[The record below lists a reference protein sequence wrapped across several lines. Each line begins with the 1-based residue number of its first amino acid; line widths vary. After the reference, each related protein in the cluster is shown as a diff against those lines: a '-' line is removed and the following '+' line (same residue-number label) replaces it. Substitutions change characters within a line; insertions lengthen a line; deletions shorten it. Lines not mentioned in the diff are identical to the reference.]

1 MNIYNNHNYGDN
13 YTLQAGAT
21 VVARSGLEEALARE
35 RIYDELERQA
45 EQQGMTLEEWLAMQK
60 HRNQHKDQHQDLHKD
75 QHQDLHMDRNRHQE
89 AAAET
94 WLQKS
99 KEERIRIAF
108 EQMKTEKCQG
118 RTANYFGRRVG
129 YQYAFIL
136 ALMRAKDE
144 RYGLPYVET
153 TNEFLT
159 YLKEYVG
166 VKDLPSEDTIGRR
179 LTRISGRYPDWGIE
193 DGNQMDILEA
203 QHVAQRFLSIY
214 MKGV

>member
-45 EQQGMTLEEWLAMQK
+45 EQQGMTLEEWLTMQK
-60 HRNQHKDQHQDLHKD
+60 HGNQHKN
-75 QHQDLHMDRNRHQE
+75 QHQDLHMDGNLHQE
-89 AAAET
+89 VAAEA
-94 WLQKS
+94 WMQKS
-99 KEERIRIAF
+99 KEERIRVAF

-179 LTRISGRYPDWGIE
+179 LTRISGRYPDWRIE

-214 MKGV
+214 MKGI

>member
-60 HRNQHKDQHQDLHKD
+60 HRNQHKDQHK
-75 QHQDLHMDRNRHQE
+75 DLHMDRNLHQE
-89 AAAET
+89 AAAEM

-179 LTRISGRYPDWGIE
+179 LTRISGRYPDWRIE

-214 MKGV
+214 MKGI

>member
-60 HRNQHKDQHQDLHKD
+60 HRNQHKD

-179 LTRISGRYPDWGIE
+179 LTRISGRYPDWRIE

-203 QHVAQRFLSIY
+203 QHVAQKFLSIY

>member
-1 MNIYNNHNYGDN
+1 MNIYNNNNYGDN

-60 HRNQHKDQHQDLHKD
+60 HGNQHKDQHQDLH
-75 QHQDLHMDRNRHQE
+75 MDENLHQE
-89 AAAET
+89 AAAEA
-94 WLQKS
+94 WMQKS
-99 KEERIRIAF
+99 KEERIRVAF

-179 LTRISGRYPDWGIE
+179 LTRISGRYPDWRIE

-214 MKGV
+214 MKGI

>member
-21 VVARSGLEEALARE
+21 VVARSGLEEVLARE

-60 HRNQHKDQHQDLHKD
+60 HRNQHKDQHQDLH
-75 QHQDLHMDRNRHQE
+75 MDRNRHQE
-89 AAAET
+89 AAAEM

-179 LTRISGRYPDWGIE
+179 LTRISGRYPDWRIE

>member
-60 HRNQHKDQHQDLHKD
+60 HRNQHKDQHQDLY
-75 QHQDLHMDRNRHQE
+75 MDRNRHQE

-108 EQMKTEKCQG
+108 EQMKNEKCQG

-179 LTRISGRYPDWGIE
+179 LTRISGRYPDWRIE

>member
-45 EQQGMTLEEWLAMQK
+45 EQQGMTLEEWLVMQK
-60 HRNQHKDQHQDLHKD
+60 HRNQHKD

-89 AAAET
+89 SAAET

-99 KEERIRIAF
+99 KEERIRVAF

-179 LTRISGRYPDWGIE
+179 LTRISGRYPDWRIE

>member
-60 HRNQHKDQHQDLHKD
+60 HRNQHKDQHQDLH
-75 QHQDLHMDRNRHQE
+75 MDRNRHQE
-89 AAAET
+89 SAAET

-179 LTRISGRYPDWGIE
+179 LTRISGRYPDWRIE

>member
-1 MNIYNNHNYGDN
+1 MNIYNNQNYGDN

-21 VVARSGLEEALARE
+21 VVARSGLEEVLARE

-60 HRNQHKDQHQDLHKD
+60 HRNQHKDQHR
-75 QHQDLHMDRNRHQE
+75 DLHMDRNRHQE

-179 LTRISGRYPDWGIE
+179 LTRISGRYPDWRIE

>member
-60 HRNQHKDQHQDLHKD
+60 HGNQHKNQRQN
-75 QHQDLHMDRNRHQE
+75 QYMDKNQQQE
-89 AAAET
+89 AAAEA
-94 WLQKS
+94 WMQKS
-99 KEERIRIAF
+99 MEERIRVAF

-153 TNEFLT
+153 THEFLT

-179 LTRISGRYPDWGIE
+179 LTRISGRYPDWRIE

-214 MKGV
+214 MKGI

>member
-21 VVARSGLEEALARE
+21 VVARSGLEEALVRE

-60 HRNQHKDQHQDLHKD
+60 HRNQHKDQHQDLY
-75 QHQDLHMDRNRHQE
+75 MDRNRHQE

-166 VKDLPSEDTIGRR
+166 VKDLPSEDTISRR
-179 LTRISGRYPDWGIE
+179 LTRISGRYPDWRIE

>member
-60 HRNQHKDQHQDLHKD
+60 HRNQYKD

-179 LTRISGRYPDWGIE
+179 LTRISGRYPDWRIE
-193 DGNQMDILEA
+193 DGNQMDVLEA

>member
-1 MNIYNNHNYGDN
+1 
-13 YTLQAGAT
+13 
-21 VVARSGLEEALARE
+21 
-35 RIYDELERQA
+35 
-45 EQQGMTLEEWLAMQK
+45 
-60 HRNQHKDQHQDLHKD
+60 
-75 QHQDLHMDRNRHQE
+75 
-89 AAAET
+89 
-94 WLQKS
+94 
-99 KEERIRIAF
+99 
-108 EQMKTEKCQG
+108 MKTEKCQG

-153 TNEFLT
+153 ANEFLT

-166 VKDLPSEDTIGRR
+166 VQDLPSEDTIGRR
-179 LTRISGRYPDWGIE
+179 LTRISGRYPDWRIE

-214 MKGV
+214 MKGI

>member
-1 MNIYNNHNYGDN
+1 MNIYNNQNYGDN

-21 VVARSGLEEALARE
+21 VVARSGLEEVLARE

-60 HRNQHKDQHQDLHKD
+60 HRNQHKD

-179 LTRISGRYPDWGIE
+179 LTRISGRYPDWRIE

>member
-60 HRNQHKDQHQDLHKD
+60 HRNQHKDQHQDLH
-75 QHQDLHMDRNRHQE
+75 MDRNRHQE
-89 AAAET
+89 SAAET

-99 KEERIRIAF
+99 KEGRIRVAF

-179 LTRISGRYPDWGIE
+179 LTRISGRYPDWRIE

>member
-60 HRNQHKDQHQDLHKD
+60 HRNQHKDQHQDLH
-75 QHQDLHMDRNRHQE
+75 LDRNRHQE

-99 KEERIRIAF
+99 KEERIRVAF

-179 LTRISGRYPDWGIE
+179 LTRISGRYPDWRIE

>member
-60 HRNQHKDQHQDLHKD
+60 HRNQHKDQHQDLY
-75 QHQDLHMDRNRHQE
+75 MDKNRHQE

-179 LTRISGRYPDWGIE
+179 LTRISGRYPDWRIE

>member
-21 VVARSGLEEALARE
+21 VVARSGLEEALVRE

-60 HRNQHKDQHQDLHKD
+60 HRNQHKDQHQDLH
-75 QHQDLHMDRNRHQE
+75 MDRNLHQE

-179 LTRISGRYPDWGIE
+179 LTRISGRYPDWRIE

>member
-60 HRNQHKDQHQDLHKD
+60 HRNQHKDQHQDLY
-75 QHQDLHMDRNRHQE
+75 MDRNRHQE

>member
-60 HRNQHKDQHQDLHKD
+60 HRNQHKDQHQDLY
-75 QHQDLHMDRNRHQE
+75 MDRNRHQE

-136 ALMRAKDE
+136 ALMRAMDE

-179 LTRISGRYPDWGIE
+179 LTRISGRYPDWRIE

>member
-45 EQQGMTLEEWLAMQK
+45 EQQGMTLEEWLTMQK
-60 HRNQHKDQHQDLHKD
+60 HGNQHKN
-75 QHQDLHMDRNRHQE
+75 QHQDLHMDGNLHQE
-89 AAAET
+89 AAAEA
-94 WLQKS
+94 WMQKS
-99 KEERIRIAF
+99 KEERIRVAF

-179 LTRISGRYPDWGIE
+179 LTRISGRYPDWRFE

-214 MKGV
+214 MKGI

>member
-60 HRNQHKDQHQDLHKD
+60 HRNQHKDQHQDLY
-75 QHQDLHMDRNRHQE
+75 MDRNRHQE
-89 AAAET
+89 SAAET

-99 KEERIRIAF
+99 KEEKIRIAF

-179 LTRISGRYPDWGIE
+179 LTRISGRYPDWRIE

>member
-60 HRNQHKDQHQDLHKD
+60 HRNQHKDQHQDLH
-75 QHQDLHMDRNRHQE
+75 MDRNRHQE
-89 AAAET
+89 SAAET

-99 KEERIRIAF
+99 KEERIRVAF

-179 LTRISGRYPDWGIE
+179 LTRISGRYPDWRIE

>member
-60 HRNQHKDQHQDLHKD
+60 HRNQHKD

-179 LTRISGRYPDWGIE
+179 LTRISGRYPDWRIE

-214 MKGV
+214 MKGI

>member
-60 HRNQHKDQHQDLHKD
+60 HRNQHKDQHQDLY
-75 QHQDLHMDRNRHQE
+75 MDRNRHQE

-166 VKDLPSEDTIGRR
+166 VKELPSEDTIGRR
-179 LTRISGRYPDWGIE
+179 LTRISGRYPDWRIE

>member
-1 MNIYNNHNYGDN
+1 MNIYNNQNYGDN

-60 HRNQHKDQHQDLHKD
+60 HRNQHKDQHQDLH
-75 QHQDLHMDRNRHQE
+75 MDRNRHQE

-99 KEERIRIAF
+99 KEKRIRIAF

-179 LTRISGRYPDWGIE
+179 LTRISGRYPDWRIE

>member
-1 MNIYNNHNYGDN
+1 MNIYNNQNYGDN

-60 HRNQHKDQHQDLHKD
+60 HRNQHKDQHQDLH
-75 QHQDLHMDRNRHQE
+75 MDRNRHQE
-89 AAAET
+89 SAAET

-99 KEERIRIAF
+99 KEERIRVAF

-179 LTRISGRYPDWGIE
+179 LTRISGRYPDWRIE

>member
-60 HRNQHKDQHQDLHKD
+60 HRNQHKDQHQDLY
-75 QHQDLHMDRNRHQE
+75 MDRNRHQE

-99 KEERIRIAF
+99 KAF

-179 LTRISGRYPDWGIE
+179 LTRISGRYPDWRIE

>member
-60 HRNQHKDQHQDLHKD
+60 HRNQHKDQHQDLY
-75 QHQDLHMDRNRHQE
+75 MDRNRHQE
-89 AAAET
+89 SAAEM

-179 LTRISGRYPDWGIE
+179 LTRISGRYPDWRIE

>member
-60 HRNQHKDQHQDLHKD
+60 HRNQHKDQHQDLY
-75 QHQDLHMDRNRHQE
+75 MDRNRHQE
-89 AAAET
+89 SAAET

-99 KEERIRIAF
+99 KEERIRVAF

-179 LTRISGRYPDWGIE
+179 LTRISGRYPDWRIE

>member
-60 HRNQHKDQHQDLHKD
+60 HRNQHKDQHQD
-75 QHQDLHMDRNRHQE
+75 QHMDRNLHQE

-99 KEERIRIAF
+99 KEERIRVAF

-166 VKDLPSEDTIGRR
+166 LKDLPSEDTIGRR
-179 LTRISGRYPDWGIE
+179 LTRISGRYPDWRIE

>member
-60 HRNQHKDQHQDLHKD
+60 HRNQHKDQHQDLY
-75 QHQDLHMDRNRHQE
+75 MDRNRHQE

-99 KEERIRIAF
+99 KEERIRVAF

-129 YQYAFIL
+129 FQYAFIL

-144 RYGLPYVET
+144 RYGLPYVVT

-166 VKDLPSEDTIGRR
+166 LKDLPSEDTIGRR
-179 LTRISGRYPDWGIE
+179 LTRISGRYPDWRIE

>member
-75 QHQDLHMDRNRHQE
+75 RNLHQE

-179 LTRISGRYPDWGIE
+179 LTRISGRYPDWRIE

>member
-60 HRNQHKDQHQDLHKD
+60 HGNQHKNQRLNQY
-75 QHQDLHMDRNRHQE
+75 MDRNQQQE
-89 AAAET
+89 AAAEA
-94 WLQKS
+94 WMQKS
-99 KEERIRIAF
+99 KEERIRVAF

-179 LTRISGRYPDWGIE
+179 LTRISGRYPDWRIE

-214 MKGV
+214 MKGI

>member
-45 EQQGMTLEEWLAMQK
+45 EPQGMTLEEWLAMQK
-60 HRNQHKDQHQDLHKD
+60 HRNQHKDQHQDLH
-75 QHQDLHMDRNRHQE
+75 MDRNRHQE
-89 AAAET
+89 SAAET

-99 KEERIRIAF
+99 KEERIRVAF

-179 LTRISGRYPDWGIE
+179 LTRISGRYPDWRIE

>member
-60 HRNQHKDQHQDLHKD
+60 HRNQHKDQHQDLH
-75 QHQDLHMDRNRHQE
+75 MDRNRHQE

-99 KEERIRIAF
+99 KDERIRVAF

-179 LTRISGRYPDWGIE
+179 LTRISGRYPDWRIE

>member
-35 RIYDELERQA
+35 RIYDELERQT

-60 HRNQHKDQHQDLHKD
+60 HRNQHKDQHQDLH
-75 QHQDLHMDRNRHQE
+75 MDRNRHQD

-179 LTRISGRYPDWGIE
+179 LTRISGRYPDWRIE

>member
-60 HRNQHKDQHQDLHKD
+60 HRNQHKDQHQDLHK
-75 QHQDLHMDRNRHQE
+75 DRNRHQE

-179 LTRISGRYPDWGIE
+179 LTRISGRYPDWRIE

>member
-60 HRNQHKDQHQDLHKD
+60 HRNQHKDQHQDLH
-75 QHQDLHMDRNRHQE
+75 MDRNLHQE

-166 VKDLPSEDTIGRR
+166 LKDLPSEDTIGRR
-179 LTRISGRYPDWGIE
+179 LTRISGRYPDWRIE

>member
-21 VVARSGLEEALARE
+21 VVAKSGLEEALARE

-60 HRNQHKDQHQDLHKD
+60 HRNQHTD

-179 LTRISGRYPDWGIE
+179 LTRISGRYPDWRIE